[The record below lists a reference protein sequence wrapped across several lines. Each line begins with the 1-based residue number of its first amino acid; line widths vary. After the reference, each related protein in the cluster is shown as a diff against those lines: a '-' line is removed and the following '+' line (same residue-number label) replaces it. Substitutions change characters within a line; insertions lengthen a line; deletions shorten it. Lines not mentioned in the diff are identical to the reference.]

1 MDSFARLH
9 LDLAL
14 EGYIVSSKMQSFN
27 FDLWK
32 EGEHNIL
39 FITGL
44 SGSGK
49 TTLAEKMEKEY
60 DALLFEL
67 DGIDYDYDSTNA
79 GILDELKE
87 KSKVYAKI
95 VQTQTVSSIHQYSY
109 TMEEFISIFN
119 TLISI
124 MRSHHDKRFIV
135 EGIQLMGL
143 YKSFPFN
150 EPTIIVGSSMLKSL
164 YRRGKRTVEAGG
176 RWSVM
181 LKNEFLQLL
190 AFYIDSE
197 KKLSKFR
204 KIIKTH
210 SKT

>member
-1 MDSFARLH
+1 MDYFSTMH
-9 LDLAL
+9 LNLSL
-14 EGYIVSSKMQSFN
+14 EGYIFSSKMQSFN

-32 EGEHNIL
+32 KGSHNIL

-49 TTLAEKMEKEY
+49 TTLAEKMEKQY
-60 DALLFEL
+60 DALMFEL

-79 GILDELKE
+79 GILDELKQ

-95 VQTQTVSSIHQYSY
+95 VETQSVSSTNQYNYSL
-109 TMEEFISIFN
+109 EEFISIFN
-119 TLISI
+119 TLIEI
-124 MRSHHDKRFIV
+124 MRSHKDKLFIV

-143 YKSFPFN
+143 HKSFPFN
-150 EPTIIVGSSMLKSL
+150 EPTIIVGTSLLQSL
-164 YRRGKRTVEAGG
+164 YRRGKRTVEQGG
-176 RWSVM
+176 KWTVM

-204 KIIKTH
+204 KTIQSQ
-210 SKT
+210 SKL